1 MHQRPFRFGLATVNA
16 SSRKEWIERGCK
28 AMDLGY
34 TTLSIA
40 DHFQEQLAPFS
51 ALMAIADACPSLRI
65 GSYVF
70 ANDFRHPAVLAKEVA
85 TLDLLSECR
94 VEFGIGAGWLESDYM
109 QTGMPFD
116 RPGIRVSR
124 LKESLSVIKRL
135 FHEEPVTFT
144 GTYHKVSNLV
154 GYPKPFQKPHPP
166 IMIGA
171 HGRRMLALAAEEAD
185 IISLIDDL
193 SNSQIHFASDSL
205 ATTAEKL
212 EWVRQQAGAR
222 FPQIEFNVL
231 IWSVVIT
238 DNQQQGAEQ
247 LAARMNLTNPQQVLN
262 SPNTLVGT
270 VEQLCET
277 IYLRREQ
284 LGISYYT
291 ITDRAMERF
300 APVVAK
306 LAGR

>member
-1 MHQRPFRFGLATVNA
+1 MHQRPFRFGLATLNA
-16 SSRKEWIERGCK
+16 SSREEWVERGRK
-28 AMDLGY
+28 AIDLGY

-51 ALMAIADACPSLRI
+51 ALMAIANACPTLRI

-70 ANDFRHPAVLAKEVA
+70 ANDFRHPAVLAKEIA
-85 TLDLLSECR
+85 TLDLLSEGR

-109 QTGMPFD
+109 QTGMRFE
-116 RPGIRVSR
+116 RPGVRVGR
-124 LKESLSVIKRL
+124 LKESLAIIKGL
-135 FHEEPVTFT
+135 FHDEPVTFT
-144 GTYHKVSNLV
+144 GAYYKVSDLV
-154 GYPKPFQKPHPP
+154 GYPKPFQKPCPP

-171 HGRRMLALAAEEAD
+171 HGRRMLALAAQEAD
-185 IISLIDDL
+185 IISLINDL
-193 SNSQIHFASDSL
+193 SGSQIHFASNSL
-205 ATTAEKL
+205 TTTAEQL

-231 IWSVVIT
+231 IWSVVVT
-238 DNQQQGAEQ
+238 DNQQHGAEQ
-247 LAARMNLTNPQQVLN
+247 LAARWSLASSQQVLD
-262 SPNTLVGT
+262 SIHFLVGT
-270 VEQLCET
+270 VEQICEI

-306 LAGR
+306 LAGN